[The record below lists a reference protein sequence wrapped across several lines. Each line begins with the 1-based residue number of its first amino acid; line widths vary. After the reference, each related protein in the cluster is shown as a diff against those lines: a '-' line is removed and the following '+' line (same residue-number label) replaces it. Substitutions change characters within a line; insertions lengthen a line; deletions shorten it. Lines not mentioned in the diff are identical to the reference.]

1 MFNLLDLV
9 LISLVNYLL
18 RLFLWM
24 VRVFQFNSP
33 VFFILSYSNTIEKYQ
48 KRFMDFMLKLSDP
61 GLKEITLGKGIPKKY
76 LKEREERKR
85 QEEEEKESQLQR
97 SPVVETQEQAAE

>member
-1 MFNLLDLV
+1 MDGKGV
-9 LISLVNYLL
+9 SV
-18 RLFLWM
+18 
-24 VRVFQFNSP
+24 QFPSI
-33 VFFILSYSNTIEKYQ
+33 FFILSYSNTIEKYQ

-97 SPVVETQEQAAE
+97 SPVVETQEQAAK

>member
-1 MFNLLDLV
+1 
-9 LISLVNYLL
+9 
-18 RLFLWM
+18 
-24 VRVFQFNSP
+24 
-33 VFFILSYSNTIEKYQ
+33 
-48 KRFMDFMLKLSDP
+48 MDFMLKLSDP
-61 GLKEITLGKGIPKKY
+61 GLTEITLGKGIPKKY

>member
-1 MFNLLDLV
+1 M
-9 LISLVNYLL
+9 
-18 RLFLWM
+18 
-24 VRVFQFNSP
+24 
-33 VFFILSYSNTIEKYQ
+33 
-48 KRFMDFMLKLSDP
+48 KLSEP
-61 GLKEITLGKGIPKKY
+61 VLKEITLGKGIPKKY